1 MRNIKISSRLVI
13 CFSLILLLG
22 LLGNLVG
29 VFYIDTIRHQTTY
42 LIYEHRQ
49 ENSLLRVYN
58 NILHITNLLERATS
72 RQDMDMLLQCS
83 LELDEFN
90 KNIQESIDSLSYNKD
105 EAYSHRHII
114 NSFVTMRD
122 TLPDQIRKILE
133 LAQLDDWLAV
143 RLRVKNQIKSFV
155 ERIDENVSD
164 IKQEVESEN
173 NEYIEKTRNV
183 ENSAIWSI
191 ILTALIV
198 LMLAGSLSFLVTR
211 SITEPL
217 KALEK
222 GAKYIAKG
230 DFSYSVS
237 IKGQDELNLM
247 ANAFNQMTREL
258 AELYENLE
266 QKVKDRTIDLEE
278 KNRQLIETQ
287 QKLIESEKLNT
298 ISQIIVSISHEIN
311 NPMTSVLGNVM
322 ILKAEKD
329 TISREEL
336 GKLLQT
342 IEEQLKRIVG
352 VMAKLRTMERPTK
365 KIYMDGVEMIDIDGS
380 C

>member
-1 MRNIKISSRLVI
+1 LRNIKISSRLVI

-198 LMLAGSLSFLVTR
+198 LILAGSLSFLVTR

>member
-1 MRNIKISSRLVI
+1 LRNIKISSRLVI

>member
-1 MRNIKISSRLVI
+1 LRNIKISSRLVM

-72 RQDMDMLLQCS
+72 RQDMDMLVQCS
-83 LELDEFN
+83 LELDEFD
-90 KNIQESIDSLSYNKD
+90 KNIQEAIDSLSYNK
-105 EAYSHRHII
+105 EEIYKHRHII

-122 TLPDQIRKILE
+122 TLPEQIHKILD

-155 ERIDENVSD
+155 ERIDENVSA
-164 IKQEVESEN
+164 IKQEVQAEN
-173 NEYIEKTRNV
+173 SDYIEKTRNV
-183 ENSAIWSI
+183 ENSAIWAI
-191 ILTALIV
+191 ILAALIV
-198 LMLAGSLSFLVTR
+198 LILAGSLSFLVTR

-217 KALEK
+217 KALDK
-222 GAKYIAKG
+222 GAKSIAKG
-230 DFSYSVS
+230 DFTYSVS
-237 IKGQDELNLM
+237 IEGQDELRLM

-266 QKVKDRTIDLEE
+266 QKVKDRTFDLEE
-278 KNRQLIETQ
+278 KNRQLIDTQ
-287 QKLIESEKLNT
+287 QKLIEAEKLNT

-342 IEEQLKRIVG
+342 IEDQLKRIVG

-380 C
+380 V

>member
-1 MRNIKISSRLVI
+1 MRNIKISSRLVM

-72 RQDMDMLLQCS
+72 RQDMDMLVQCS
-83 LELDEFN
+83 LELDEFD
-90 KNIQESIDSLSYNKD
+90 KNIQEAIDSLSYNK
-105 EAYSHRHII
+105 EEIYKHRHII

-122 TLPDQIRKILE
+122 TLPEQIHKILD

-155 ERIDENVSD
+155 ERIDENVSA
-164 IKQEVESEN
+164 IKQEVQAEN
-173 NEYIEKTRNV
+173 SDYIEKTRNV
-183 ENSAIWSI
+183 ENSAIWAI
-191 ILTALIV
+191 ILAALIV
-198 LMLAGSLSFLVTR
+198 LILAGSLSFLVTR

-217 KALEK
+217 KALDK
-222 GAKYIAKG
+222 GAKSIAKG
-230 DFSYSVS
+230 DFTYSVS
-237 IKGQDELNLM
+237 IEGQDELRLM

-266 QKVKDRTIDLEE
+266 QKVKDRTFDLEE
-278 KNRQLIETQ
+278 KNRQLIDTQ
-287 QKLIESEKLNT
+287 QKLIEAEKLNT

-342 IEEQLKRIVG
+342 IEDQLKRIVG

-380 C
+380 V

>member
-1 MRNIKISSRLVI
+1 MRNIKISSRLVM

-29 VFYIDTIRHQTTY
+29 LFYIDTIRHQTTY

-72 RQDMDMLLQCS
+72 RQDMDMLVQCS
-83 LELDEFN
+83 LELDEFD
-90 KNIQESIDSLSYNKD
+90 KNIQEAIDSLSYNK
-105 EAYSHRHII
+105 EEIYKHRHII

-122 TLPDQIRKILE
+122 TLPEQIHKILD

-155 ERIDENVSD
+155 ERIDENVSA
-164 IKQEVESEN
+164 IKQEVQAEN
-173 NEYIEKTRNV
+173 SDYIEKTRNV
-183 ENSAIWSI
+183 ENSAIWAI
-191 ILTALIV
+191 ILAALIV
-198 LMLAGSLSFLVTR
+198 LILAGSLSFLVTR

-217 KALEK
+217 KALDK
-222 GAKYIAKG
+222 GAKSIAKG
-230 DFSYSVS
+230 DFTYSVS
-237 IKGQDELNLM
+237 IEGQDELRLM

-266 QKVKDRTIDLEE
+266 QKVKDRTFDLEE
-278 KNRQLIETQ
+278 KNRQLIDTQ
-287 QKLIESEKLNT
+287 QKLIEAEKLNT

-342 IEEQLKRIVG
+342 IEDQLKRIVG

-380 C
+380 V

>member
-1 MRNIKISSRLVI
+1 M

-72 RQDMDMLLQCS
+72 RQDMDMLVQCS
-83 LELDEFN
+83 LELDEFD
-90 KNIQESIDSLSYNKD
+90 KNIQEAIDSLSYNK
-105 EAYSHRHII
+105 EEIYKHRHII

-122 TLPDQIRKILE
+122 TLPEQIHKILD

-155 ERIDENVSD
+155 ERIDENVSA
-164 IKQEVESEN
+164 IKQEVQAEN
-173 NEYIEKTRNV
+173 SDYIEKTRNV
-183 ENSAIWSI
+183 ENSAIWAI
-191 ILTALIV
+191 ILAALIV
-198 LMLAGSLSFLVTR
+198 LILAGSLSFLVTR

-217 KALEK
+217 KALDK
-222 GAKYIAKG
+222 GAKSIAKG
-230 DFSYSVS
+230 DFTYSVS
-237 IKGQDELNLM
+237 IEGQDELRLI

-266 QKVKDRTIDLEE
+266 QKVKDRTFDLEE
-278 KNRQLIETQ
+278 KNRQLIDTQ
-287 QKLIESEKLNT
+287 QKLIEAEKLNT

-342 IEEQLKRIVG
+342 IEDQLKRIVG

-380 C
+380 V

>member
-198 LMLAGSLSFLVTR
+198 LILAGSLSFLVTR

-311 NPMTSVLGNVM
+311 NPMTSVL
-322 ILKAEKD
+322 
-329 TISREEL
+329 
-336 GKLLQT
+336 
-342 IEEQLKRIVG
+342 
-352 VMAKLRTMERPTK
+352 
-365 KIYMDGVEMIDIDGS
+365 EM
-380 C
+380 